1 MRDVAVEPAGVRVD
15 QQLGGVV
22 PVAGRGLPRAVRAE
36 AVPLAGADAGDG
48 RAEDAVHRAV
58 AAGSGA
64 RRPSSVEQAQ
74 VDAGRVRGVDGD
86 VDARVGDVDAEA
98 WRSPA
103 GEGGVTPTLWG
114 NRRHTC
120 VGVSPRLRHGAVGP
134 GAGGNVPRVRI
145 VVCVK
150 HVPDIQ
156 SERAL
161 GPDGRVVRD
170 GGDGTLNELDE
181 NALEAALALV
191 EAQASGSVVA
201 LTVGP
206 DDAVDAVRRGLQMG
220 AEDAV
225 HVVDDAI
232 AGSDVDRHRPG
243 ARRRDPAPGRPG
255 AVDLVVT
262 GMAGLDGLTSLL
274 PTALAELLDLPALP
288 LAAELTVDGTHRA
301 GAAQPR
307 PRRPRC
313 SRPSLPALVSVTDQ
327 ANEPRYPNFKGIMAA
342 RKKPVTT
349 LTLADLEVDAVA
361 RRRRSGARTEVL
373 EAAARPPRENRVL
386 VQDTGDAGVRLAAYL
401 VDNQLV

>member
-1 MRDVAVEPAGVRVD
+1 MS
-15 QQLGGVV
+15 
-22 PVAGRGLPRAVRAE
+22 PVLDRLS
-36 AVPLAGADAGDG
+36 
-48 RAEDAVHRAV
+48 
-58 AAGSGA
+58 AGSG
-64 RRPSSVEQAQ
+64 
-74 VDAGRVRGVDGD
+74 
-86 VDARVGDVDAEA
+86 
-98 WRSPA
+98 
-103 GEGGVTPTLWG
+103 T
-114 NRRHTC
+114 
-120 VGVSPRLRHGAVGP
+120 
-134 GAGGNVPRVRI
+134 GGNVPRVRI

-191 EAQASGSVVA
+191 EAGEGSVVA

-225 HVVDDAI
+225 HVLDDAV
-232 AGSDVDRHRPG
+232 AGSDAIGTARVLAAAIRHLD
-243 ARRRDPAPGRPG
+243 AQEH
-255 AVDLVVT
+255 VDLVVL

-288 LAAELTVDGTHRA
+288 LAAELTVDGSTVRV
-301 GAAQPR
+301 
-307 PRRPRC
+307 RRNLDH
-313 SRPSLPALVSVTDQ
+313 STEVLEATLPALVSVTDQ

-342 RKKPVTT
+342 RKKPITT
-349 LTLADLEVDAVA
+349 LTLADLDVDASRVGTA
-361 RRRRSGARTEVL
+361 GARTEVL
-373 EAAARPPRENRVL
+373 EAAARPPRDNRVL

>member
-1 MRDVAVEPAGVRVD
+1 MPAASD
-15 QQLGGVV
+15 
-22 PVAGRGLPRAVRAE
+22 
-36 AVPLAGADAGDG
+36 
-48 RAEDAVHRAV
+48 
-58 AAGSGA
+58 
-64 RRPSSVEQAQ
+64 
-74 VDAGRVRGVDGD
+74 
-86 VDARVGDVDAEA
+86 
-98 WRSPA
+98 
-103 GEGGVTPTLWG
+103 
-114 NRRHTC
+114 
-120 VGVSPRLRHGAVGP
+120 
-134 GAGGNVPRVRI
+134 AGGNVPRVRI

-191 EAQASGSVVA
+191 EAHGGSVVA

-206 DDAVDAVRRGLQMG
+206 DEAADAVRRGLQMG

-225 HVVDDAI
+225 HVLDDAV
-232 AGSDVDRHRPG
+232 AGSDVVG
-243 ARRRDPAPGRPG
+243 TARVLAAAVQKLDAQEQ
-255 AVDLVVT
+255 VDLVIT

-288 LAAELTVDGTHRA
+288 LAAELTVEGTTVRA
-301 GAAQPR
+301 
-307 PRRPRC
+307 RRNLDHA
-313 SRPSLPALVSVTDQ
+313 SEVLEAELPALVSVTDQ

-342 RKKPVTT
+342 RKKPITT
-349 LTLADLEVDAVA
+349 WTLADLEVDASRVGA
-361 RRRRSGARTEVL
+361 VGARTEVL